1 MNQDRSPLRG
11 AFTEWQY
18 DKPTMSEWTAEDLLP
33 EESELIIDFVE
44 WAGEFDRQILD
55 RQTIDGDE
63 DTIGLAEAFE
73 YLTPLISEE
82 ADEFDAQVFRLFRLR
97 GEIQSGPVFD
107 YKKEDELP
115 ENPKVTP
122 EELNR
127 FVKKDELE
135 EFFTLAGQM
144 IEKLTIDLVLEDVV
158 EPSRR
163 SNSVRKKVEQMSQYD
178 REWLLYVTGVI
189 TDGDK
194 GEIRRAYG
202 MRSSIVHSSNGEND
216 FLNEIEIPSDVS
228 RALDAV
234 DILHEKLHTISLGHR
249 FGDLIA

>member
-1 MNQDRSPLRG
+1 
-11 AFTEWQY
+11 
-18 DKPTMSEWTAEDLLP
+18 MSEWTAEDLSP
-33 EESELIIDFVE
+33 EESELITDFVE
-44 WAGEFDRQILD
+44 WAGEFDRQILN
-55 RQTIDGDE
+55 RQTIDGNK

-73 YLTPLISEE
+73 YLAPLISEE

-97 GEIQSGPVFD
+97 SEILSGPVFEYEKD
-107 YKKEDELP
+107 DELP

-122 EELNR
+122 EVLNR
-127 FVKKDELE
+127 FVRKDKLE
-135 EFFTLAGQM
+135 DFFTLAGQM
-144 IEKLTIDLVLEDVV
+144 VETLTIDLVLEDVV

-163 SNSVRKKVEQMSQYD
+163 SKSVREKVERMSQHE

-189 TDGDK
+189 TDGEMGK
-194 GEIRRAYG
+194 IRRVYG
-202 MRSSIVHSSNGEND
+202 MRSSIVHFSDDEND

-234 DILHEKLHTISLGHR
+234 DILHEQLHGIALRHR

>member
-1 MNQDRSPLRG
+1 
-11 AFTEWQY
+11 
-18 DKPTMSEWTAEDLLP
+18 MSEWTAEDLSS

-44 WAGEFDRQILD
+44 WAGGFDRQILN

-63 DTIGLAEAFE
+63 DAVGPAEAFE
-73 YLTPLISEE
+73 YLAPLISEE

-97 GEIQSGPVFD
+97 NEIQSGPSFE
-107 YKKEDELP
+107 YEQEDELP

-122 EELNR
+122 EELR
-127 FVKKDELE
+127 LFTKKDELE

-144 IEKLTIDLVLEDVV
+144 VETLTIDLLLEEVV
-158 EPSRR
+158 EQSRR
-163 SNSVRKKVEQMSQYD
+163 SNSVKQRVERMSQHE

-189 TDGDK
+189 TDGEK
-194 GEIRRAYG
+194 GKIRRVYD
-202 MRSSIVHSSNGEND
+202 MRSSIVHHSDDGSD
-216 FLNEIEIPSDVS
+216 FLDEVEIPSDVN

-234 DILHEKLHTISLGHR
+234 DTLHERLHGIALKHR